1 MLNCSW
7 LLNKYEL
14 KLHLPSLALWVGSA
28 EKRSNNSMM
37 WRGFLTRTRTHIR
50 VGVNLTHSQ
59 ICWGLNP
66 PLLVLRIADISIT
79 KGVQKSAIRNFE
91 KIRWLGTWKVK
102 FNVKLPWSHGI
113 RKDGLVLLYNNQHE
127 QFPGKLHTRWMGPY
141 RLAELFANGT
151 LLLKDLQGNWLGTR
165 VNKSRVKE
173 WRPEVL
179 TKDKDDNRPEEEP
192 TPGMS

>member
-1 MLNCSW
+1 M
-7 LLNKYEL
+7 
-14 KLHLPSLALWVGSA
+14 
-28 EKRSNNSMM
+28 
-37 WRGFLTRTRTHIR
+37 
-50 VGVNLTHSQ
+50 
-59 ICWGLNP
+59 
-66 PLLVLRIADISIT
+66 
-79 KGVQKSAIRNFE
+79 
-91 KIRWLGTWKVK
+91 
-102 FNVKLPWSHGI
+102 
-113 RKDGLVLLYNNQHE
+113 LLYNNQHE